1 MIAMIWFTMVLIACS
16 LVQCD
21 ISYCV
26 RGMSLKMTKRH
37 CCTTTLVAT
46 LHNYSAAIS

>member
-1 MIAMIWFTMVLIACS
+1 MIAVIWFTMVLIACS

-26 RGMSLKMTKRH
+26 GVCALK
-37 CCTTTLVAT
+37 
-46 LHNYSAAIS
+46 